1 MEEFC
6 ERLKFLREEKGL
18 TQKEVAEAIGF
29 AQSAVAFWAN
39 GKRIPNA
46 FAIVALAKFFD
57 VTSDYLLGLTKFS

>member
-29 AQSAVAFWAN
+29 AQSAVAFWEN

-46 FAIVALAKFFD
+46 FAIVALAKFFYLS
-57 VTSDYLLGLTKFS
+57 SDYLLGLTKFS